1 MKKKVIIISTVLV
14 VIVVSGIAYL
24 RIRGNQL
31 SPPGTASIT
40 SSSGLTVSV
49 TYARPSVRGRVI
61 FGTEAQGA
69 LQPYGKYWRL
79 GANESTEITFSRD
92 VDFNGQ
98 TVKKGTYRI
107 YAIPQEGS
115 FEIRLNKELGVW
127 GAFEPKKELDVLT
140 TQATATKGQANVEQ
154 YTIAMHEVEGNVS
167 VDFAWAD
174 VTFSVLVK

>member
-1 MKKKVIIISTVLV
+1 MKKKVIIILSIVVLV
-14 VIVVSGIAYL
+14 IVGGLGYLNYRNRTMSPSGSASL
-24 RIRGNQL
+24 
-31 SPPGTASIT
+31 TASN
-40 SSSGLTVSV
+40 GLTVSV

-98 TVKKGTYRI
+98 PVKAGTYRM

-115 FEIRLNKELGVW
+115 FEIRLNTELGVW
-127 GAFEPKKELDVLT
+127 GAFEPKKELDILT